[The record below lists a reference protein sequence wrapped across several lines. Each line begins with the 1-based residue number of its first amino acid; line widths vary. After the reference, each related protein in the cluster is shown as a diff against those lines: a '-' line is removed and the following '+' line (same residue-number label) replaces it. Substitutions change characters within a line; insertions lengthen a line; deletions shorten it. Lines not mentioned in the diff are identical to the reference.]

1 MKELLKQL
9 GIKKWSLV
17 AFLALFAL
25 WPLPGFKDNPTGL
38 LLAHNHAER
47 YINRNKNAIITVYE
61 TTIAMDERKGL
72 EWRAIMLEKLIL
84 EARRSNMPKTEK
96 EAVIQGYEFRLE
108 RENKRLDKKNDKID
122 DLQSEWNNYG
132 IAKSGDQTSN

>member
-9 GIKKWSLV
+9 GVKKWSLV
-17 AFLALFAL
+17 AFLALVAL
-25 WPLPGFKDNPTGL
+25 WPLPGFEGNPTGL
-38 LLAHNHAER
+38 LLAHNHAVR
-47 YINRNKNAIITVYE
+47 YINRNQNAIITTYE
-61 TTIAMDERKGL
+61 TVVAMDERKGL

-96 EAVIQGYEFRLE
+96 DAVIQGYQFRLD

-122 DLQSEWNNYG
+122 DLQSEFNNYG
-132 IAKSGDQTSN
+132 IAKSSD